1 MYNIY
6 ISRFKIYMCTI
17 FAHVFVIWVC
27 VKLIP
32 RKPTIFHDKDLP
44 QGCPIAIPHL
54 KSSCVTAR
62 AIFGL
67 CSTFGAFSGG
77 SGGAG
82 RGAGGACGAGR
93 GSGKARAPRLG
104 KRKKTV
110 MA

>member
-1 MYNIY
+1 M
-6 ISRFKIYMCTI
+6 
-17 FAHVFVIWVC
+17 
-27 VKLIP
+27 LICLSYGYVSYTNP
-32 RKPTIFHDKDLP
+32 TAVPTIFHDKDLP
-44 QGCPIAIPHL
+44 QGCPIAIIPHL

-67 CSTFGAFSGG
+67 SSTFGAFSGG

-82 RGAGGACGAGR
+82 RGAGGAVGAG
-93 GSGKARAPRLG
+93 RAPRLG

>member
-1 MYNIY
+1 
-6 ISRFKIYMCTI
+6 MCI
-17 FAHVFVIWVC
+17 ICAHLFVIWVC

-67 CSTFGAFSGG
+67 CSTFGAFSGD
-77 SGGAG
+77 SAGAG
-82 RGAGGACGAGR
+82 RGAGGAGR

-104 KRKKTV
+104 KRKKTL

>member
-1 MYNIY
+1 
-6 ISRFKIYMCTI
+6 MCII

-82 RGAGGACGAGR
+82 RG
-93 GSGKARAPRLG
+93 SGKARAPRLG